1 MPTEP
6 SAVEVL
12 NALTAHIAVLDHD
25 GVIVLT
31 NDAWTRFAKENGG
44 ISDAFIGVN
53 YVSACE
59 QSLAIEHDTSVREAF
74 ENLQALISGA
84 IWSFSLEYPCD
95 SPTEERWFCLR
106 ATRVPGPERF
116 FVLAHENITARKK
129 VEKEL
134 DVILARERMLARTDD
149 LTGAF
154 NRRHFFELAV
164 HEHAVAKR
172 YQQSFSVVLVDID
185 HFKRFNDTAGHMV
198 GDDVLRKVAHLV
210 RAHLRD
216 ADLFARYGG
225 EEFIMLLPRTTA
237 AQAVVVAER
246 IRLELRDN
254 AVVTPQG
261 VLALTIS
268 SGVAELWPNDDSIDP
283 VIARADSALYRAK
296 QQGRNRTVVSPH

>member
-116 FVLAHENITARKK
+116 L
-129 VEKEL
+129 
-134 DVILARERMLARTDD
+134 
-149 LTGAF
+149 
-154 NRRHFFELAV
+154 
-164 HEHAVAKR
+164 
-172 YQQSFSVVLVDID
+172 S
-185 HFKRFNDTAGHMV
+185 
-198 GDDVLRKVAHLV
+198 
-210 RAHLRD
+210 
-216 ADLFARYGG
+216 
-225 EEFIMLLPRTTA
+225 
-237 AQAVVVAER
+237 
-246 IRLELRDN
+246 
-254 AVVTPQG
+254 
-261 VLALTIS
+261 
-268 SGVAELWPNDDSIDP
+268 
-283 VIARADSALYRAK
+283 
-296 QQGRNRTVVSPH
+296 